1 MNSLYLARMKQL
13 LGSEFEEYQ
22 ASLALPPARGI
33 RVNTLKTTAEEL
45 FLLVDMELTKSPF
58 ADNGFYVK
66 AESSLG
72 RMNAYKAGLF
82 YVQEPSASA
91 AVTVLDPKPGMKV
104 LDLCAAPGS
113 KTTQIAEA
121 MQGQGL
127 LTANEIDPARARI
140 LVENVERHGIRNCL
154 VLNADPRDIA
164 AAFPEYYDMVLVD
177 APCSGEGMFRKEPE
191 AVLAWS
197 PEHVQSCARRQSHI
211 LDSAWETLK
220 PGGILQYSTC
230 TLNAV
235 ENEETIA
242 AFIARHPDMHI
253 ISGHGSF
260 GCPGLSLGPD
270 TELARRIYPM
280 DGGEGHFVCRLRKDG
295 GGENYDLPVIKS
307 DPVPRWLQEQI
318 RDTGP
323 LSYGHILVRNDKVYG
338 GVWPMIRAGRCRII
352 RHQVLLGEIRR
363 DRFEPDYAWC
373 MADGAFWHH
382 RFELDDE
389 NMEKYMRGE
398 SIAYHGEKGWYALLW
413 HGYPVGPG
421 RGDGSQIKNKLPKAL
436 RRR

>member
-1 MNSLYLARMKQL
+1 MKQEYLDEIKAVLKEDYEAYLAAMEQ
-13 LGSEFEEYQ
+13 
-22 ASLALPPARGI
+22 PAVRGFRI
-33 RVNTLKTTAEEL
+33 NTLKTDPDS
-45 FLLVDMELTKSPF
+45 FFSLTGWQRKQTPF
-58 ADNGFYVK
+58 AENGFYLENDLPV
-66 AESSLG
+66 S
-72 RMNAYKAGLF
+72 RQNAYAASLF
-82 YVQEPSASA
+82 YMQEPSAA
-91 AVTVLDPKPGMKV
+91 ASVTWMNPGPGMKI

-154 VLNADPRDIA
+154 VLNADPRDVA

-191 AVLAWS
+191 AVLGWS
-197 PEHVQSCARRQSHI
+197 PEHVQSCACRQSHI

-242 AFIARHPDMHI
+242 AFTARHPDMHI
-253 ISGHGSF
+253 ISGAGSF
-260 GCPGLSLGPD
+260 GHPGLLLGPD

-280 DGGEGHFVCRLRKDG
+280 DGGEGHFICRLRKDG
-295 GGENYDLPVIKS
+295 DGKDYDPAIIKS
-307 DPVPRWLQEQI
+307 DPVPRWLHEQI

-323 LSYGHILVRNDKVYG
+323 LSYGHILVRNNKVYG
-338 GVWPMIRAGRCRII
+338 GIWPMIRAGRCRIM